1 MKLVYLVVAV
11 ALGLS
16 SVASSAPFCMTGSL
30 DDYLSLGADGC
41 MVGSSTFSN
50 FWTLSPPTTG
60 DPISASSVSVMPVGS
75 SLDPGLTF
83 GLGVSAGA
91 NENRQLLL
99 GFVVSG
105 PPFIGASNSISGY
118 SATGD
123 GAVTATENLCIGG
136 TFDPGTLNNC
146 SGSSDALIAA
156 ATANFAIPADF
167 RAFAAAASIGVV
179 TNIAVDGGTAGAASL
194 SSVTHQFTAVPEP
207 GTILCCVA
215 GLAALAAKQRCRR
228 RTRLNS

>member
-1 MKLVYLVVAV
+1 MKSLYLVLAM

-16 SVASSAPFCMTGSL
+16 SAASSAPFCMTGSL

-60 DPISASSVSVMPVGS
+60 DPILTNSVSVMPIGS
-75 SLDPGLTF
+75 SLNPGLTF

-91 NENRQLLL
+91 NQNRQLVL
-99 GFVVSG
+99 GFIVSG
-105 PPFIGASNSISGY
+105 PPFIGASNLISGY

-123 GAVTATENLCIGG
+123 GVVTATENLCIGG

-146 SGSSDALIAA
+146 SGSSDTLVAA
-156 ATANFAIPADF
+156 ATASFAVPADF
-167 RAFAAAASIGVV
+167 RPFGAAALIGVV
-179 TNIAVDGGTAGAASL
+179 TNIGVDGGTAGTASL

-215 GLAALAAKQRCRR
+215 GLAALGVIRR
-228 RTRLNS
+228 FRRANS